1 MTPLDNEEV
10 VYGINTLSRNTRT
23 NSQFIE
29 EDCDFEYVP
38 APKKRPSLKSAT
50 GVVLAANALQNAR
63 KSLRPTSTKMIP
75 MSSTPVSSRAS
86 TLNKKKVKTKNFID
100 DLDSDPEL

>member
-23 NSQFIE
+23 SQFII
-29 EDCDFEYVP
+29 EDGDFEYIP

-100 DLDSDPEL
+100 DLDSDPEV